1 MEGSSTLT
9 HQQKAVMRGVVLGVV
24 AGLCLGALAVAVF
37 YEAPLATPT
46 SSASAPAQSG
56 ASPTITPHSLAAS
69 DCAVTSP
76 AVGGPVVDSPAVT
89 GKYAGFSIR
98 IEAEGTTLSEDLELE
113 IAEGATYA
121 YAQWREWLGEKA
133 LRPSQINI
141 RFLGDAQRFREIY
154 GKPNREEWTTTGFY
168 RMRSNEALILYTP
181 AFRSSA
187 LGNAFHEISHLITAR
202 HLGATPP
209 WLNEGLAELYETLHI
224 VDGAVSFS
232 ENKQHLALLKLRGP
246 VSMEALTQLSRETWM
261 LKDAERRYASAW
273 ALIAF
278 LMDTDLGKQTLRST
292 ILEAYSGRC
301 GTRSDFRDTLSR
313 YPGGSS
319 ALQSDWL
326 NWLNIRYSALN
337 KLSGGI
343 TADSAL

>member
-1 MEGSSTLT
+1 MEGSSTRT
-9 HQQKAVMRGVVLGVV
+9 HQQKAVMRGVVLGVI

-37 YEAPLATPT
+37 YEAPLASPAPN
-46 SSASAPAQSG
+46 SSPSSQPG
-56 ASPTITPHSLAAS
+56 ASLSTARHSLAAS
-69 DCAVTSP
+69 DCAI
-76 AVGGPVVDSPAVT
+76 DSPTAASPT
-89 GKYAGFSIR
+89 ADSNNAALLMR
-98 IEAEGTTLSEDLELE
+98 IEAEGTTLSKELELE

-121 YAQWREWLGEKA
+121 YAQWREWLGDTA

-168 RMRSNEALILYTP
+168 RMRSNEALILHTP
-181 AFRSSA
+181 AFRSGA

-209 WLNEGLAELYETLHI
+209 WLNEGLAEHYETLHI
-224 VDGAVSFS
+224 VDGNVGFS
-232 ENKQHLALLKLRGP
+232 ENKQHLTLLEQRGAVP
-246 VSMEALTQLSRETWM
+246 MDTLTQLSRENWM

-278 LMDTDLGKQTLRST
+278 LMDTEAGRQTLRDT
-292 ILEAYSGRC
+292 ILDAYSGRC
-301 GTRSDFRDTLSR
+301 GSRRDLRDTLSR
-313 YPGGSS
+313 YPGGSE

-326 NWLNIRYSALN
+326 NWLSVRYAAL
-337 KLSGGI
+337 KPRGQV